1 MASSLQNCA
10 PGVFAFKYPASTG
23 DEALGNAYCLAKA
36 QVGDNIL
43 VPVLDTCSLECVSTK
58 PIDSRDF
65 LVLSFRYGEI
75 DIDTIRKV
83 YGMVSH
89 NIKDTTRLICLPD
102 SSSLAHMSIE
112 ELKAYREVI
121 DTRITLMRAKEKAYT
136 LLGF

>member
-10 PGVFAFKYPASTG
+10 PGVFAFKYPVSTG

-43 VPVLDTCSLECVSTK
+43 VPVLDTCSLECVSAK

-75 DIDTIRKV
+75 DVDTIRKV

-89 NIKDTTRLICLPD
+89 HIKDATRLICLPD

-112 ELKAYREVI
+112 ELKAYRDAI
-121 DTRITLMRAKEKAYT
+121 NNRIILMRAKGEAYT
-136 LLGF
+136 YF